1 MVGPPRPPDA
11 GFLSPPP
18 PLLEELIAAEG
29 WGWGDRGRGVEG
41 RVWLAGRVLGESTSS
56 ALLGLG
62 GFGSGS
68 LRDVRGCGLAVAEVS
83 RVDRCA

>member
-18 PLLEELIAAEG
+18 PLLVELIAAVG

-62 GFGSGS
+62 GVGGVRFGVPSGCAG
-68 LRDVRGCGLAVAEVS
+68 LRTCGCGGIT
-83 RVDRCA
+83 R

>member
-68 LRDVRGCGLAVAEVS
+68 LRDVRGCGCGGIT
-83 RVDRCA
+83 R